1 MDMQF
6 APVSEGGLQPG
17 SLFGSRYRIEKLLGE
32 GGMGSVYKAH
42 DSELGRTVA
51 LKLVRPE
58 LAISPQIMQ
67 RFKQELLL
75 ASRISHKNI
84 LRIHDMGDVNG
95 VKFITMAFVE
105 GSDLSALIE
114 ETGGLPFER
123 ALKFTKQL
131 CGALEA
137 AHNEGVVHR
146 DLKPQNILIDQADN
160 VHVSD
165 FGLAKS
171 LEPEATMMTQVGQI
185 LGTPRYMSPEQAEGK
200 EVDHRS
206 DLYALGLILYEM
218 FTSEVPF
225 RAESTL
231 QLMYKQVN
239 EAAKDPRTVRPDLPA
254 YLANIILKCLEKDR
268 AKRYQSAREILA
280 DLDAESAPPV
290 SAAGGTKTISIQLPK
305 PSRSTWAITAAG
317 VALAIALAFLIPGTR
332 HLILRSGAD
341 ASKTVPPKILHYVAV
356 LPFRITGDEENTRYI
371 ADGVV
376 DSLSA
381 KLAALKNVYV
391 APPNAVSAAM
401 KQQDPQKLARALGVK
416 LLLRGTVTSGANGG
430 IAITLTLDD
439 VGAQGR
445 NILHQDFSGV
455 RQDLLTLEDQIF
467 SKLVSTLEIKQSNEE
482 LARSTARPT
491 ENIGAYD
498 LYLKGRNLWRGAQ
511 NAKDLQNAVSLFDQ
525 ALKVDPRFALAYAGL
540 ADADRRIGDET
551 KDGVWTQKAL
561 GAAQQAQALNDN
573 LPEVH
578 FTLGSIYTATGRTS
592 EAIAELQRA
601 LELAPNSDEA
611 LRRLGT
617 AYMRA
622 GRQKEAIDA
631 YTKATEVNP
640 YLWTNFNQLG
650 AAHFQLGDNTQA
662 LQAWQ
667 RITELAPDRPEGW
680 ANVGVVYYRQGKWN
694 ECIPKFQKAIDLQP
708 KAAYYSN
715 LGSAYFY
722 LARYDEAAKM
732 FEKSV
737 SMTPNDA
744 VIHTNLAD
752 AYRWSGQG
760 AKATATYDEAISLAY
775 KSIQINP
782 QNAEALGSLAI
793 CYAKKGDTRQALQFI
808 ARARAIDQ
816 KNNWLMYEQ
825 VTVETLA
832 GQFSEALV
840 SLGQAVRSGYSLE
853 EAKSDPELK
862 RLRETPEFAKLVAE
876 LSGKPAK

>member
-1 MDMQF
+1 
-6 APVSEGGLQPG
+6 
-17 SLFGSRYRIEKLLGE
+17 
-32 GGMGSVYKAH
+32 
-42 DSELGRTVA
+42 
-51 LKLVRPE
+51 
-58 LAISPQIMQ
+58 
-67 RFKQELLL
+67 
-75 ASRISHKNI
+75 
-84 LRIHDMGDVNG
+84 
-95 VKFITMAFVE
+95 
-105 GSDLSALIE
+105 
-114 ETGGLPFER
+114 
-123 ALKFTKQL
+123 
-131 CGALEA
+131 
-137 AHNEGVVHR
+137 
-146 DLKPQNILIDQADN
+146 
-160 VHVSD
+160 
-165 FGLAKS
+165 
-171 LEPEATMMTQVGQI
+171 
-185 LGTPRYMSPEQAEGK
+185 
-200 EVDHRS
+200 
-206 DLYALGLILYEM
+206 
-218 FTSEVPF
+218 
-225 RAESTL
+225 
-231 QLMYKQVN
+231 
-239 EAAKDPRTVRPDLPA
+239 
-254 YLANIILKCLEKDR
+254 
-268 AKRYQSAREILA
+268 
-280 DLDAESAPPV
+280 
-290 SAAGGTKTISIQLPK
+290 
-305 PSRSTWAITAAG
+305 
-317 VALAIALAFLIPGTR
+317 
-332 HLILRSGAD
+332 
-341 ASKTVPPKILHYVAV
+341 
-356 LPFRITGDEENTRYI
+356 
-371 ADGVV
+371 
-376 DSLSA
+376 
-381 KLAALKNVYV
+381 
-391 APPNAVSAAM
+391 
-401 KQQDPQKLARALGVK
+401 
-416 LLLRGTVTSGANGG
+416 
-430 IAITLTLDD
+430 
-439 VGAQGR
+439 
-445 NILHQDFSGV
+445 
-455 RQDLLTLEDQIF
+455 
-467 SKLVSTLEIKQSNEE
+467 VSTLEIKQSNEE